1 MRALN
6 WTVAP
11 RRTGSAR
18 AVSTGMKAPRRRM
31 LTSQKLEGGLARHR
45 ARKGGANLSSRF
57 RITAHAH
64 RSQVSGVLA
73 AGDEHTPIL
82 YRILAA
88 VRTEI
93 AGGGE
98 RKRGRPATRRSAAA
112 RPLPGASSQ
121 IRDELNAES
130 EAPRKQARGGGEAGA
145 TARRRS
151 ARVRGAPK
159 LAPTGL
165 SVPSHHDLPPVEAT
179 LASAAA
185 GPMTPAVLPPAAS
198 HAAVVAAAGGLASSQ
213 AHSGMAE
220 AGAGAVNHEDLVAEA
235 SSAEVRV
242 RRGAHMQSDV
252 C

>member
-1 MRALN
+1 M
-6 WTVAP
+6 
-11 RRTGSAR
+11 S
-18 AVSTGMKAPRRRM
+18 
-31 LTSQKLEGGLARHR
+31 TSQKLKGGLARHR

-57 RITAHAH
+57 RIAAHAH
-64 RSQVSGVLA
+64 RSQVSAVFVA
-73 AGDEHTPIL
+73 DDEHTPIL

-121 IRDELNAES
+121 IRDEQDAES
-130 EAPRKQARGGGEAGA
+130 EAPRKKAHGGGGAGA
-145 TARRRS
+145 RTPRRS
-151 ARVRGAPK
+151 ARLRGAP
-159 LAPTGL
+159 PTGL

-179 LASAAA
+179 SASAAA
-185 GPMTPAVLPPAAS
+185 GPMNPAVLPPAAS

-213 AHSGMAE
+213 AHSGKAE
-220 AGAGAVNHEDLVAEA
+220 ADAGAVTHEDLVRER
-235 SSAEVRV
+235 SSAEVRGH
-242 RRGAHMQSDV
+242 RGAHLQSNV